1 MRFSIDALDGATR
14 TAFEND
20 LFAIAD
26 SKFVLG
32 NWYARCILNGRSL
45 PDFAALTAMTGAA
58 YGHTRSLWQY
68 LVNFGH
74 NYGWIERGRDASEIR
89 SMNLLDA
96 PPANWADFIATTWLA
111 EQATWMA
118 ASAYMN
124 CPDRALA
131 GLAEKIGE
139 ETYFHLKYAEGWMQI
154 MSDSASDKRAF
165 AAALE
170 KRYPLALAWLSSVNN
185 SEALRK
191 AGLRDIT
198 NAKLKKAFAAEIEK
212 GSAWAVKKS
221 ALADA
226 PPKLPGWIDAHRRA
240 DPLPKPLFE
249 AIRFRDPVAA
259 H

>member
-1 MRFSIDALDGATR
+1 MRFSLDGLDGATR

-74 NYGWIERGRDASEIR
+74 NYGWIERGRDATGIR
-89 SMNLLDA
+89 SMNMLDG
-96 PPANWADFIATTWLA
+96 PPADWADFIATTWLA

-118 ASAYMN
+118 VSGYLD

-139 ETYFHLKYAEGWMQI
+139 ETYFHLKYAEGWMEI
-154 MSDSASDKRAF
+154 MSESAADTRAF
-165 AAALE
+165 AKAME
-170 KRYPLALAWLSSVNN
+170 KRYPLALAWLAGAKGSD
-185 SEALRK
+185 ALKK
-191 AGLRDIT
+191 AGLRNIT
-198 NAKLKKAFAAEIEK
+198 NTKLTKAFAAEIEK
-212 GSAWAVKKS
+212 GAAWAVKKS
-221 ALADA
+221 AISGS
-226 PPKLPGWIDAHRRA
+226 PPKMPGWIDAHRRA
-240 DPLPKPLFE
+240 DPLPDALFE
-249 AIRFRDPVAA
+249 AIRFRDPEAA

>member
-1 MRFSIDALDGATR
+1 MRFSIDELDGATR
-14 TAFEND
+14 AAFEND

-58 YGHTRSLWQY
+58 YGHTRSLLQY

-74 NYGWIERGRDASEIR
+74 NYASIERGRDAAETR
-89 SMNLLDA
+89 SMNMLDA
-96 PPANWADFIATTWLA
+96 PPANWTDFIATTWLA

-118 ASAYMN
+118 MSAYMN

-154 MSDSASDKRAF
+154 MSDSAADKRAF
-165 AAALE
+165 AAAIK
-170 KRYPLALAWLSSVNN
+170 KRYPLALAWLSTVSN
-185 SEALRK
+185 SEALRR

-198 NAKLKKAFAAEIEK
+198 NAKLKKAFAAEIAA
-212 GSAWAVKKS
+212 GSTWAVNKS
-221 ALADA
+221 ALPDS
-226 PPKLPGWIDAHRRA
+226 PPKLPGWIEAHRRA
-240 DPLPKPLFE
+240 DPLSDDLFN
-249 AIRFRDPVAA
+249 AIRFRDAEAA

>member
-1 MRFSIDALDGATR
+1 MRFSIDTLDGGAR
-14 TAFEND
+14 TALESD

-74 NYGWIERGRDASEIR
+74 TYSWIERGRGAEEIR
-89 SMNLLDA
+89 SMNMLDT
-96 PPANWADFIATTWLA
+96 PPANWPDFIAATWLA

-118 ASAYMN
+118 VSGYMN

-139 ETYFHLKYAEGWMQI
+139 EAYFHLKYAEGWMQI
-154 MSDSASDKRAF
+154 LSESTADTRKFSAAM
-165 AAALE
+165 E
-170 KRYPLALAWLSSVNN
+170 KRYPAALAWFGSGKNDG
-185 SEALRK
+185 ALKK
-191 AGLRDIT
+191 AGLKDVST
-198 NAKLKKAFAAEIEK
+198 AKMRKAFAAEIAK
-212 GSAWAVKKS
+212 GSSWVGKGLALPATAS
-221 ALADA
+221 APDGWLDA
-226 PPKLPGWIDAHRRA
+226 NRRA
-240 DPLPKPLFE
+240 GPLPADLFD
-249 AIRFRDPVAA
+249 AIRFRDPEAA

>member
-1 MRFSIDALDGATR
+1 MRFSIDGLDGAAR

-26 SKFVLG
+26 TKFVLG
-32 NWYARCILNGRSL
+32 NWYTRSIMNGRSL

-74 NYGWIERGRDASEIR
+74 VYGWIERGRGADEIR
-89 SMNLLDA
+89 SMNMLDS
-96 PPANWADFIATTWLA
+96 PPTGWPDFIAATWLA

-118 ASAYMN
+118 VSGYLN

-139 ETYFHLKYAEGWMQI
+139 EAYFHLKYAEGWMEI
-154 MSDSASDKRAF
+154 MSDSAADTRAF
-165 AAALE
+165 AKALE
-170 KRYPLALAWLSSVNN
+170 KRYPLALAWFGPAKGTDILK
-185 SEALRK
+185 K
-191 AGLRDIT
+191 AGLRDIPP
-198 NAKLKKAFAAEIEK
+198 AKLKKAFAAEIAK
-212 GSAWAVKKS
+212 GSAWAGKAIK
-221 ALADA
+221 LADTA
-226 PPKLPGWIDAHRRA
+226 AEIPGWTGASRRA
-240 DPLPKPLFE
+240 GPLPDGLFN
-249 AIRFRDPVAA
+249 AIRFRDPEAA

>member
-1 MRFSIDALDGATR
+1 MRFSIDGLDGAAR

-26 SKFVLG
+26 SKFILG

-74 NYGWIERGRDASEIR
+74 TYSWIERGRGAGDIR
-89 SMNLLDA
+89 SMNLLDT
-96 PPANWADFIATTWLA
+96 PPANWPDFIAATWLA

-118 ASAYMN
+118 VSGYLN

-154 MSDSASDKRAF
+154 LSDSAADTRNF

-170 KRYPLALAWLSSVNN
+170 RRYPVALGWFESGKDDGRLK
-185 SEALRK
+185 K
-191 AGLRDIT
+191 AGLRDVPV
-198 NAKLKKAFAAEIEK
+198 AKLRKAFAAEIAK
-212 GSAWAVKKS
+212 GSSWAGKAVS
-221 ALADA
+221 LPDA
-226 PPKLPGWIDAHRRA
+226 PTKSDAWIAAHRRA
-240 DPLPKPLFE
+240 GPLPAGLFD
-249 AIRFRDPVAA
+249 AIRFQDPEAA

>member
-1 MRFSIDALDGATR
+1 MRFSIDGLDDAAR

-74 NYGWIERGRDASEIR
+74 TYSWIERGRGADGIR
-89 SMNLLDA
+89 SMNMLDT
-96 PPANWADFIATTWLA
+96 PPNGWPDFIATTWLA

-118 ASAYMN
+118 VSGYLN

-139 ETYFHLKYAEGWMQI
+139 EAYFHLKYAEGWMEI
-154 MSDSASDKRAF
+154 MSDSAADTKAF

-170 KRYPLALAWLSSVNN
+170 RRLPVALGWFGSGKDDSV
-185 SEALRK
+185 LKK
-191 AGLRDIT
+191 AGLRDIPT
-198 NAKLKKAFAAEIEK
+198 TKMRKAFAAEIGK
-212 GSAWAVKKS
+212 GSSWIGKGVDLPQS
-221 ALADA
+221 A
-226 PPKLPGWIDAHRRA
+226 PLPDGWIAAHRRA
-240 DPLPKPLFE
+240 GPLPSGLFD
-249 AIRFRDPVAA
+249 AVRFRDPEAA

>member
-1 MRFSIDALDGATR
+1 MRFSIDGLDGAAR
-14 TAFEND
+14 TALEND

-26 SKFVLG
+26 TKFVLG
-32 NWYARCILNGRSL
+32 NWYTRSIMNGRSL

-74 NYGWIERGRDASEIR
+74 IYGWIERGRGAADIR
-89 SMNLLDA
+89 SMNMLDT
-96 PPANWADFIATTWLA
+96 PPIGWPDFIATTWLA

-118 ASAYMN
+118 ISGYLN

-139 ETYFHLKYAEGWMQI
+139 ETYFHLKYAEGWMEI
-154 MSDSASDKRAF
+154 LSESATDTRAY

-170 KRYPLALAWLSSVNN
+170 KRYPLALAWLGSAPGSD
-185 SEALRK
+185 ALKK
-191 AGLRDIT
+191 AGLRDISP
-198 NAKLKKAFAAEIEK
+198 AKMQKAFAAEIAK
-212 GSAWAVKKS
+212 GTAWTDK
-221 ALADA
+221 ALSLPDA
-226 PPKLPGWIDAHRRA
+226 TPEIPGWNAAMRRA
-240 DPLPKPLFE
+240 GPLPDRLFE
-249 AIRFRDPVAA
+249 AIRFRDPEAA